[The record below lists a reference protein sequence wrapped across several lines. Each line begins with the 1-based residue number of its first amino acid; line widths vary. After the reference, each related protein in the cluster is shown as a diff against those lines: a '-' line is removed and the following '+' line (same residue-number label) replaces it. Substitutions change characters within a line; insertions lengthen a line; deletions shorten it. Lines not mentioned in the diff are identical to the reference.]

1 MTTTSPAIDRA
12 EAAEQ
17 VKRSMVRWQVPGV
30 ALGLYRDGQVETFGF
45 GVASL
50 ETGQPVRPDTIFQAG
65 SISKV
70 FTATLL
76 MRLVDG
82 GLVELDAPVGHY
94 LPDLKLADPS
104 ALYAI
109 TLRHLLSHQAGFWGD
124 RFLDYGHGDDAIAK
138 ALAEFATLRQ
148 ITRPGEVWAYCNTG
162 FQLVG
167 GVIERVLNQ
176 PFETAMRER
185 VVQPLGLERSFYFA
199 HEAITYPVAVGHN
212 PVTGGSPRVA
222 RPWGRHRARSPQ
234 GGLLSTAGD
243 LLRFAAF
250 HMGDGTAGEERVLSA
265 ASVAEMQK
273 PQVAAGNFAD
283 WYGLG
288 WSLRRFG
295 DAIVVGH
302 GGSTNGFRARLAMAP
317 SRRFAVAILTN
328 SDSGVPVLEQVEAWA
343 LKRYAGLE
351 RVPPPAVTLARAA
364 LERLAGR
371 YESLQDRVH
380 VSVHGDGLRLE
391 VTHTSAWTNEAST
404 DAPLFAV
411 PLSETR
417 FLITTEG
424 ESAGED
430 IDFITGDG
438 GAIRFLRLHGRLAD
452 RV

>member
-1 MTTTSPAIDRA
+1 MTATLPAIDRA
-12 EAAEQ
+12 GAAEQ
-17 VKRSMVRWQVPGV
+17 VRRSMARWQVPGA

-50 ETGQPVRPDTIFQAG
+50 ETGQPVRPDTVFQAG

-76 MRLVDG
+76 MRLADG
-82 GLVELDAPVGHY
+82 GQVELDAPVGRY
-94 LPDLKLADPS
+94 LPELKLADPS
-104 ALYAI
+104 ALHTI
-109 TLRHLLSHQAGFWGD
+109 TLRHLLSHQAGFYGD
-124 RFLDYGHGDDAIAK
+124 RFLDYGHGEDAISK
-138 ALAEFATLRQ
+138 ALAEFDTLRQ

-167 GVIERVLNQ
+167 GVIERVLGQ

-185 VVQPLGLERSFYFA
+185 VLQPLGLDRSFYFA
-199 HEAITYPVAVGHN
+199 HEAITYPVTVGHN
-212 PVTGGSPRVA
+212 PVSGGPPQVA
-222 RPWGRHRARSPQ
+222 RLWARHRARSPQ
-234 GGLLSTAGD
+234 GGLLSSAGD

-250 HMGDGTAGEERVLSA
+250 HMGDGSAGDERVLSS
-265 ASVAEMQK
+265 ASLAEMQK

-295 DAIVVGH
+295 EEMVVGH
-302 GGSTNGFRARLAMAP
+302 GGSTNGFRARLAMVP
-317 SRRFAVAILTN
+317 SRRFALAILTN
-328 SDSGVPVLEQVEAWA
+328 SDSGVPVLEHVESWA

-351 RVPPPAVTLARAA
+351 RRQPPVVTLPKAA

-371 YESLQDRVH
+371 YTDPQNITR
-380 VSVHGDGLRLE
+380 VSVHEGGLRLD
-391 VTHTSAWTNEAST
+391 VTRKSAWTNEEST
-404 DAPLFAV
+404 DEPLFAS

-417 FLITTEG
+417 FLVTTEG

-438 GAIRFLRLHGRLAD
+438 GVIRFLRLHGRLAD